1 MKKIYNVILNYN
13 GYEDTILLLKSLP
26 KLKAPGY
33 QISTVIIDNRSTDD
47 SVGRLS
53 ELIGQ
58 LKIDKLIENRKNIG
72 FAKGNNVGIKYALN
86 QGAVYILLLNND
98 TKIVDN
104 FLPSLLKI
112 DADIASPVVQFH
124 EFKESKNWIY
134 DYGGFINWTTGR
146 TYHINKNS
154 QPKTNNIQT
163 IPVDYIAGCCM
174 FIKRKVFE
182 TIGLLDEKYF
192 IYFEDVDF
200 CVTAKKKGFSVIVDP
215 TTVIYHKLGGS
226 MDRWSNRAIYRNLLG
241 NFIFIT
247 KHLSWKR
254 IIGYAYLSVLTAKII
269 RDRLMVN
276 IKRKLKVT

>member
-215 TTVIYHKLGGS
+215 TTTIYHKL
-226 MDRWSNRAIYRNLLG
+226 
-241 NFIFIT
+241 
-247 KHLSWKR
+247 
-254 IIGYAYLSVLTAKII
+254 V
-269 RDRLMVN
+269 
-276 IKRKLKVT
+276 